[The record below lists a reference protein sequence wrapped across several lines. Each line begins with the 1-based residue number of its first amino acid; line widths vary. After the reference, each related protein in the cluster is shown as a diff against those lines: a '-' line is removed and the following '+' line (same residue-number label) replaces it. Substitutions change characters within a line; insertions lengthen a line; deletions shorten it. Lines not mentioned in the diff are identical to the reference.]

1 MSSDCN
7 FLASLRFKF
16 NTKIQEA
23 IDILLRIFVYVQR
36 CTDSAMVADVIS
48 SHGAKDR
55 DKENH
60 FIQNYGID
68 DVSGITQRDVVS
80 DSIANL
86 TSLISAE
93 AV

>member
-1 MSSDCN
+1 
-7 FLASLRFKF
+7 
-16 NTKIQEA
+16 
-23 IDILLRIFVYVQR
+23 
-36 CTDSAMVADVIS
+36 MVADVIS

-86 TSLISAE
+86 TSLIPARSGRLIYIWNE
-93 AV
+93 KPGTQEQT

>member
-1 MSSDCN
+1 
-7 FLASLRFKF
+7 
-16 NTKIQEA
+16 
-23 IDILLRIFVYVQR
+23 
-36 CTDSAMVADVIS
+36 MVADVIS